1 MMELPPHV
9 LRYWETEFE
18 ELKPKKNR
26 AGNRIYNHADL
37 QIIERIQH
45 LLREARYTLEGA
57 KRVMDR
63 EGTLDDGTREFKLE
77 LLEIRQ
83 FLSDLLQKLENE

>member
-1 MMELPPHV
+1 MELPPHV

-26 AGNRIYNHADL
+26 AGNRVYNQGDL
-37 QIIERIQH
+37 RIIERIKY
-45 LLREARYTLEGA
+45 LLKEARYTLEGA

-63 EGTLDDGTREFKLE
+63 NEPESEGDLNFKLE
-77 LLEIRQ
+77 LREIRD
-83 FLSDLLQKLENE
+83 FLADLLEKLENS